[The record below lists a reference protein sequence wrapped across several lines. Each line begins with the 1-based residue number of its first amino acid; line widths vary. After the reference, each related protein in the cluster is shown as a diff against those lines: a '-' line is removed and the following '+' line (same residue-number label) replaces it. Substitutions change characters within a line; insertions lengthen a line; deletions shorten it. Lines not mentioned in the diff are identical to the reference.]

1 VFALQVHPSLVINM
15 DQTGVHLV
23 PSSGWTYEKVNSS
36 SVAVVGAD
44 DKRQIT
50 VCLASSLHGD
60 LLPLQL
66 IFQGKTARSLPD
78 PTAASIASLCHLT
91 QSENHWSSQTT
102 MQLYISEILMPHA
115 ERCIQQHRLHA
126 DAKII
131 LVLDVWAVHKS
142 EEFRL
147 FLRMQYPRIHL
158 VFVPA
163 NCTSKLQVADVALQ
177 RPFKHGITS
186 RFNEWAARQIRQQIQ
201 EENVVGLNESFKMG
215 TIKPLVLQ
223 WCVESWSALKER
235 KELIIDGWSK
245 CCTSLFNV
253 MDPMKRTEAVAEVA
267 RQELEQSFV
276 PAEEEE
282 LNDDSDAEEEEE
294 QEELDVSQERK
305 FGERKS
311 DRSRTQAAT
320 FGFQLDSSAI
330 AWSEDSEH

>member
-1 VFALQVHPSLVINM
+1 ML
-15 DQTGVHLV
+15 VHLRL
-23 PSSGWTYEKVNSS
+23 G
-36 SVAVVGAD
+36 
-44 DKRQIT
+44 KRQIT

-78 PTAASIASLCHLT
+78 PTAVSIASLCHLT
-91 QSENHWSSQTT
+91 CSENHWSSQTT
-102 MQLYISEILMPHA
+102 MQQYISEIIMPHA

-147 FLRMQYPRIHL
+147 FLRMQHPRIHL

-186 RFNEWAARQIRQQIQ
+186 RFNEWAAQQIKQQIQ
-201 EENVVGLNESFKMG
+201 EEKIVSLSESFKMG
-215 TIKPLVLQ
+215 TIKPLVLL
-223 WCVESWSALKER
+223 WCLESWSSLKER
-235 KELIIDGWSK
+235 KPLLLDGWRK

-253 MDPMKRTEAVAEVA
+253 MDPVKRVEAVAAVA
-267 RQELEQSFV
+267 RRELEQSFV
-276 PAEEEE
+276 PDEDEEYKEDESEEE
-282 LNDDSDAEEEEE
+282 DDDED
-294 QEELDVSQERK
+294 ELDLSQERK
-305 FGERKS
+305 FGDRKS
-311 DRSRTQAAT
+311 SRMRTQATA

-330 AWSEDSEH
+330 ALTEDSEH

>member
-1 VFALQVHPSLVINM
+1 M

-23 PSSGWTYEKVNSS
+23 PSSSFTYEKVNSA

-66 IFQGKTARSLPD
+66 VFQGKTARSLPD
-78 PTAASIASLCHLT
+78 ATPASIASLCHLT
-91 QSENHWSSQTT
+91 CSDNHWSSQMT
-102 MQLYISEILMPHA
+102 MQQYIREIVMPHA
-115 ERCIQQHRLHA
+115 ERCIQEHRLHA
-126 DAKII
+126 DARII

-142 EEFRL
+142 EEFRM
-147 FLRMQYPRIHL
+147 FLRTHHPRIHL

-186 RFNEWAARQIRQQIQ
+186 RFNEWAAQQIHQQIQ
-201 EENVVGLNESFKMG
+201 DENVVGLSQSFKMA
-215 TIKPLVLQ
+215 TIKPLVLE
-223 WCVESWSALKER
+223 WCVDSWSALKER
-235 KELIIDGWSK
+235 KQLILDGWQK

-253 MDPMKRTEAVAEVA
+253 MDPAKRLEAVSAVA
-267 RQELEQSFV
+267 KRELEQAHV
-276 PAEEEE
+276 PDETEVDQ
-282 LNDDSDAEEEEE
+282 DDSEDEQE
-294 QEELDVSQERK
+294 QEEEDVLDVSKVRT
-305 FGERKS
+305 FGARKS
-311 DRSRTQAAT
+311 DRTRTQAAT

-330 AWSEDSEH
+330 ALTEDSDN